1 MECNLNNS
9 PRDEVHAKHESHMA
23 RPLVPMSSTSN
34 MALHFFLGRQWISP
48 FFPTSFYFGEK
59 FLCLKTLGIL
69 KICLACSSK
78 KFDLDLDV
86 HGEEVYS

>member
-1 MECNLNNS
+1 
-9 PRDEVHAKHESHMA
+9 
-23 RPLVPMSSTSN
+23 
-34 MALHFFLGRQWISP
+34 
-48 FFPTSFYFGEK
+48 
-59 FLCLKTLGIL
+59 LKTLGIL